1 MNNENVVGILSKL
14 ISCKSL
20 TPEDDGCQK
29 YIADYLKKLGFEIEI
44 KKNDDVIN
52 LIARYGKDS
61 PVFAYAGHTD
71 VVPTGDLDKWN
82 LIRLSLQKLIQNY
95 MVVGHLI

>member
-29 YIADYLKKLGFEIEI
+29 YIAGYLEKLGFEIIFVSKHNKIGLKNTTIKVQLLTKIEDLVEI
-44 KKNDDVIN
+44 I
-52 LIARYGKDS
+52 G
-61 PVFAYAGHTD
+61 
-71 VVPTGDLDKWN
+71 
-82 LIRLSLQKLIQNY
+82 
-95 MVVGHLI
+95 

>member
-1 MNNENVVGILSKL
+1 MSNENVVGILSKL

-29 YIADYLKKLGFEIEI
+29 YIADYLEKLGFEIEI

-52 LIARYGKDS
+52 LIARYGKE
-61 PVFAYAGHTD
+61 
-71 VVPTGDLDKWN
+71 
-82 LIRLSLQKLIQNY
+82 
-95 MVVGHLI
+95 